1 MSIGILVHG
10 IKRIE
15 LEPAPKHSLY
25 GEGAWHQS
33 RTVCQRPF
41 PSQGTGWVRH
51 TAFRTVGQKCSKSQA
66 GVLQY
71 HSFGLFLADGGVR
84 WRQGGSG
91 EGALPEPP
99 AWEVPPKALCSCKA
113 DCNSLESFFYPL
125 LNSLSLSDN
134 LF

>member
-1 MSIGILVHG
+1 MVSKELSLNPHQSTAYTEREHG
-10 IKRIE
+10 IR
-15 LEPAPKHSLY
+15 A
-25 GEGAWHQS
+25 GQCVRG
-33 RTVCQRPF
+33 PF
-41 PSQGTGWVRH
+41 PPRG
-51 TAFRTVGQKCSKSQA
+51 QA
-66 GVLQY
+66 GLGTL
-71 HSFGLFLADGGVR
+71 HSELLDKSVPSPRLGFFNTIHLDFSWQTVVAGGCR
-84 WRQGGSG
+84 GQGGSG